1 MQTGYRIAADIGGTF
16 TDVALVNQD
25 GAVATKKLLSTPNDY
40 SLAVKEGIT
49 ELMGDIKIPLG
60 KISEVLHGCTVATNA
75 ILEAKGAKT
84 ALITTKGFRDV
95 LELRRIRMPRLYD
108 LFWTKP
114 EPLAPRRW
122 RLEVMERVASDG
134 TIIQPLNKDD
144 VYWAVEK
151 IKGQNIEAVAVSFI
165 NSFANAEH
173 ERVVGQMLRES
184 LPNLFITLSTEV
196 LPEIREY
203 ERTSTTVI
211 NAYLGPPVGS
221 YIHSLVEQLKAVGVK
236 GRLLVMQ
243 SGGGVLEA
251 NTVLQR
257 PAEIVEC
264 GPAAG
269 VIGAADLG
277 RITGYS
283 NIITFDMGGTTAK
296 ASMVEE
302 GRVIKTDEYEV
313 GGGISLSSRLVKG
326 GGYAL
331 KLPVIDISEVGA
343 GGGSLVWFDR
353 AGVMKVGPHSAGADP
368 GPVCY
373 SLGGQEPTVTDANVV
388 LGYINPE
395 SIARGSVPID
405 AQKAFNVIRSRV
417 AVPMKKDLYE
427 AAFGVHTVSNATM
440 VRAIKA
446 VSTYRGRDPRDFVLF
461 AFGGNGGVHAS
472 ELAKG
477 LRIKQIVIPP
487 VAGVF
492 SALGLLFA
500 KIEVSR
506 SRAFIHKIHSIS
518 LEDIKNLYELL
529 EREIL
534 SELGAESHE
543 VVFSRFADV
552 RYSGQAYELTI
563 PVSCGQI
570 AQHELEKIEKDFEN
584 EHHKTY
590 GHHFPGQR
598 KETVSLRVTGSPLR
612 MDDPAQTGWGQQDS
626 VIQSEASEEISRKAY
641 FGPDVGLLD
650 TPVFDTRGVL
660 SKGPRQGPMIIEEYE
675 GTIVINPTSRAALDK
690 WGNVVIDSHGAE

>member
-1 MQTGYRIAADIGGTF
+1 
-16 TDVALVNQD
+16 
-25 GAVATKKLLSTPNDY
+25 
-40 SLAVKEGIT
+40 
-49 ELMGDIKIPLG
+49 
-60 KISEVLHGCTVATNA
+60 
-75 ILEAKGAKT
+75 
-84 ALITTKGFRDV
+84 
-95 LELRRIRMPRLYD
+95 
-108 LFWTKP
+108 
-114 EPLAPRRW
+114 
-122 RLEVMERVASDG
+122 MERIASDG
-134 TIIQPLNKDD
+134 SIIQPLNKDD
-144 VYWAVEK
+144 VHRAIEK
-151 IKGQNIEAVAVSFI
+151 IKAYDIEAVAVAFI
-165 NSFANAEH
+165 NSFANAAH
-173 ERVVGQMLRES
+173 ERIVGEMLKEA
-184 LPNLFITLSTEV
+184 LPNLFITLSTDV

-211 NAYLGPPVGS
+211 NAYLGPPVRF
-221 YIHSLVEQLKAVGVK
+221 YIQSLVEQLKAVEVK

-296 ASMVEE
+296 ASMVED
-302 GRVIKTDEYEV
+302 GHVFKTDEYEV

-343 GGGSLVWFDR
+343 GGGSIVWFDK
-353 AGVMKVGPHSAGADP
+353 AGALKVGPHSAGADP
-368 GPVCY
+368 GPACY
-373 SLGGQEPTVTDANVV
+373 SRGGQEPTVTDANVV

-405 AQKAFNVIRSRV
+405 AQKAFEVIRNGV
-417 AVPMKKDLYE
+417 AVPMKKDLHE
-427 AAFGVHTVSNATM
+427 VAFGIHTVSNATM

-472 ELAKG
+472 ELSRG
-477 LRIKQIVIPP
+477 LGIKRIVIPP

-506 SRAFIHKIHSIS
+506 SRAFIHKIDRIS
-518 LEDIKNLYELL
+518 LEDMRNHYASL
-529 EREIL
+529 ESEVMF
-534 SELGAESHE
+534 ELGAESNE

-563 PVSCGQI
+563 PVSCSQI
-570 AQHELEKIEKDFEN
+570 TQQEIEMIQNDFED
-584 EHHKTY
+584 EHHRTY
-590 GHHFPGQR
+590 GHCFPGQR
-598 KETVSLRVTGSPLR
+598 KETVNLRVTGSPLLEGG
-612 MDDPAQTGWGQQDS
+612 PAQTRWDRKDTIIRDGALR
-626 VIQSEASEEISRKAY
+626 EASRRAY
-641 FGPDVGLLD
+641 FGPDVGLLE
-650 TPVFDTRGVL
+650 TPIFNTRAIL
-660 SKGPRQGPMIIEEYE
+660 STEPREGPMIIEEYE
-675 GTIVINPTSRAALDK
+675 GTIVINPSSRAALDK
-690 WGNVVIDSHGAE
+690 WGNVVIDSLEAK

>member
-1 MQTGYRIAADIGGTF
+1 MRTGYRIAADIGGTF
-16 TDVALVNQD
+16 TDVALVTQD
-25 GAVATKKLLSTPNDY
+25 GAIHTQKLLSTPHDY
-40 SLAVKEGIT
+40 SLAVKNGII
-49 ELMGDIKIPLG
+49 ELMKDIRISVG
-60 KISEVLHGCTVATNA
+60 EISEVLHGCTVATNA

-84 ALITTKGFRDV
+84 ALITTRGFRDV

-114 EPLAPRRW
+114 EPLIPRRW
-122 RLEVMERVASDG
+122 RFEVQERIASDG
-134 TIIQPLNKDD
+134 TVIQPLNKDD
-144 VYWAVEK
+144 VQRAIEK
-151 IKGQNIEAVAVSFI
+151 IKAHGIQAVAVAFI

-173 ERVVGQMLRES
+173 EQLVGQMLRE
-184 LPNLFITLSTEV
+184 TLSNRFICLSSEV

-221 YIHSLVEQLKAVGVK
+221 YIKSMVEQLKAAGVQ
-236 GRLLVMQ
+236 GPLLVMQ

-277 RITGYS
+277 QITGYA

-296 ASMVEE
+296 ASMVED

-331 KLPVIDISEVGA
+331 KLPVIDVSEVGA
-343 GGGSLVWFDR
+343 GGGSIVWFDG
-353 AGVMKVGPHSAGADP
+353 AGALKVGPHSAGADP
-368 GPVCY
+368 GPACY

-405 AQKAFNVIRSRV
+405 ARKAFDVIRNRI
-417 AVPMKKDLYE
+417 AEPMKKDLYE
-427 AAFGVHTVSNATM
+427 VAFGVHTVSNANM

-446 VSTYRGRDPRDFVLF
+446 VSTYRGRDPRNFVLF

-477 LRIKQIVIPP
+477 LGIKRIVIPP

-506 SRAFIHKIHSIS
+506 SRAFIHKISDIS
-518 LEDIKNLYELL
+518 LEELRNLYEIL
-529 EREIL
+529 EKEVM
-534 SELGAESHE
+534 SELGKEPSE

-552 RYSGQAYELTI
+552 RYAGQAYELTI
-563 PVSCGQI
+563 PVSWDQI
-570 AQHELEKIEKDFEN
+570 SRQGLEKIEKDFEN
-584 EHHKTY
+584 EHHRTY
-590 GHHFPGQR
+590 GHRFPGQR
-598 KETVSLRVTGSPLR
+598 KETVSLRVTGSPLPK
-612 MDDPAQTGWGQQDS
+612 DSQAQTGWGRKS
-626 VIQSEASEEISRKAY
+626 SLIQNEVPRQTYRKAY

-650 TPVFDTRGVL
+650 TPVSNTRAIL
-660 SKGPRQGPMIIEEYE
+660 AKSSCQGPMIIEEYE
-675 GTIVINPTSRAALDK
+675 GTIVINPTSRAALDE
-690 WGNVVIDSHGAE
+690 WGNVVIDSTRME

>member
-1 MQTGYRIAADIGGTF
+1 MKKGYRIAADIGGTF
-16 TDVALVNQD
+16 TDVAFVNQD
-25 GAVATKKLLSTPNDY
+25 GTISTQKLLSTPNDY

-49 ELMGDIKIPLG
+49 DLMKDIGGPASEIT
-60 KISEVLHGCTVATNA
+60 EVLHGCTVATNA

-84 ALITTKGFRDV
+84 ALITTTGFRDV

-114 EPLAPRRW
+114 EPLVARQW
-122 RLEVMERVASDG
+122 RLEVRERVAADG
-134 TIIQPLNKDD
+134 TIIQPLNKND
-144 VYWAVEK
+144 VQRAIEK
-151 IKGQNIEAVAVSFI
+151 IKAHDIEAVAVAFI
-165 NSFANAEH
+165 NSFANATH
-173 ERVVGQMLRES
+173 ERIAGKMLKEA
-184 LPNLFITLSTEV
+184 LPDLFITLSNEV

-211 NAYLGPPVGS
+211 NAYLGPPVRY
-221 YIHSLVEQLKAVGVK
+221 YIQSLVEQLKAVEVK

-277 RITGYS
+277 RVTGYA

-296 ASMVEE
+296 ASMVED
-302 GRVIKTDEYEV
+302 GHVFKTDEYEI

-343 GGGSLVWFDR
+343 GGGSIVWFDR
-353 AGVMKVGPHSAGADP
+353 AGALKVGPHSAGADP
-368 GPVCY
+368 GPACY
-373 SLGGQEPTVTDANVV
+373 SRGGQEPTVTDANVV
-388 LGYINPE
+388 LGYINSE

-405 AQKAFNVIRSRV
+405 TRKAFDVIRNRV

-472 ELAKG
+472 ELSRG
-477 LRIKQIVIPP
+477 LGIKRIVIPP

-506 SRAFIHKIHSIS
+506 SRAFIHKIDSIS
-518 LEDIKNLYELL
+518 LESMRNLYERL
-529 EREIL
+529 ENEVMA
-534 SELGAESHE
+534 ELGAESHD

-552 RYSGQAYELTI
+552 RYAGQAYELTV
-563 PVSCGQI
+563 PVSCGRITPQEI
-570 AQHELEKIEKDFEN
+570 GKLENDFEN
-584 EHHKTY
+584 EHHRTY
-590 GHHFPGQR
+590 GHRFPEQR
-598 KETVSLRVTGSPLR
+598 KETVNLRVTGTPLLR
-612 MDDPAQTGWGQQDS
+612 DEPAQTRWNQQDS
-626 VIQSEASEEISRKAY
+626 ITDGGVLRGTSRKAY
-641 FGPDVGLLD
+641 FGPDVGMLE
-650 TPVFDTRGVL
+650 TPIFDTRAIL
-660 SKGPRQGPMIIEEYE
+660 SKGPREGPMIIEEYE
-675 GTIVINPTSRAALDK
+675 GTIVINPSSRAALDE
-690 WGNVVIDSHGAE
+690 WGNVVIDSLEAK

>member
-1 MQTGYRIAADIGGTF
+1 MKTGYRIAADIGGTF
-16 TDVALVNQD
+16 TDVVLVNQD
-25 GAVATKKLLSTPNDY
+25 GAIYTKKLLSTPNDY
-40 SLAVKEGIT
+40 SVAVKEGIT
-49 ELMGDIKIPLG
+49 ELMEDIRIPVEE
-60 KISEVLHGCTVATNA
+60 ISEVLHGCTVATNA

-108 LFWTKP
+108 LLWTKP
-114 EPLAPRRW
+114 EPLIPRQW
-122 RLEVMERVASDG
+122 RFEVMERVASDG
-134 TIIQPLNKDD
+134 AIIQPLNEDD
-144 VYWAVEK
+144 LQRAIEK
-151 IKGQNIEAVAVSFI
+151 IKEHDIEAVAVTLI
-165 NSFANAEH
+165 NSFANDEH
-173 ERVVGQMLRES
+173 ERLMGQILREA

-211 NAYLGPPVGS
+211 NAYLGPPVKS
-221 YIHSLVEQLKAVGVK
+221 YIQSLVEQLKAVGVK

-269 VIGAADLG
+269 VIGATDLG
-277 RITGYS
+277 QITGYS

-296 ASMVEE
+296 ASMVED

-343 GGGSLVWFDR
+343 GGGSIVWFDR
-353 AGVMKVGPHSAGADP
+353 AGALKVGPHSAGADP

-395 SIARGSVPID
+395 SIARDSVPID
-405 AQKAFNVIRSRV
+405 AQKAFDVIRNRV

-440 VRAIKA
+440 VRSIKA

-472 ELAKG
+472 ELARG
-477 LRIKQIVIPP
+477 LRIKQIVVPP

-506 SRAFIHKIHSIS
+506 SRAFIHKIHNIS
-518 LEDIKNLYELL
+518 LEDMKKLYESL
-529 EREIL
+529 EREVM

-543 VVFSRFADV
+543 VTFLRFADV

-563 PVSCGQI
+563 PISCGNI
-570 AQHELEKIEKDFEN
+570 TERELEKIEKDFED
-584 EHHKTY
+584 EHHRTY

-598 KETVSLRVTGSPLR
+598 KETVSLRVTGSPLLK
-612 MDDPAQTGWGQQDS
+612 DDPSQTGWAQKHSIIND
-626 VIQSEASEEISRKAY
+626 EAPRKRSRKAY

-650 TPVFDTRGVL
+650 TPVFDTRAIL
-660 SKGPRQGPMIIEEYE
+660 SKSPRQGPMIIEEYE
-675 GTIVINPTSRAALDK
+675 GTIVINPISYASLDE
-690 WGNVVIDSHGAE
+690 WGDIVIDSQWEE